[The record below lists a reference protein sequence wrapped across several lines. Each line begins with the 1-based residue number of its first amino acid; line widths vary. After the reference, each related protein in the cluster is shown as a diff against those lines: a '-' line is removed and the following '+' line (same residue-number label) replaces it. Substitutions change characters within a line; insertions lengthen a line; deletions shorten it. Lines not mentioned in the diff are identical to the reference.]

1 MYNYHFYIATIMFF
15 FEWWLP
21 ETPLILQY
29 LNGICNIP
37 SSLPFVNLDTHSELS
52 TTLVVLAKFSATHTS
67 SSNFVPT
74 IRVTV
79 YTQLK
84 PEQYVKPWWCIF
96 THFSGNWRSPRRSP
110 RCFDL
115 DMPDPRSWSS
125 SQCYHDLRR
134 RIWIDSDQIGIEN
147 GPDLCRRRCCHELT
161 PCTDCSLAIW
171 PSKSPKPR
179 WPLHQKKV
187 YKIHGNSPF
196 LSVASS
202 NMFNFL

>member
-52 TTLVVLAKFSATHTS
+52 TTLVVLAKFSATHAS

-74 IRVTV
+74 IRMAI

-84 PEQYVKPWWCIF
+84 PEQYVKP
-96 THFSGNWRSPRRSP
+96 THGNVFLPIS
-110 RCFDL
+110 L
-115 DMPDPRSWSS
+115 VTEGVLGDPHVVLISICLISVHGHHLS
-125 SQCYHDLRR
+125 V
-134 RIWIDSDQIGIEN
+134 IMTFIE
-147 GPDLCRRRCCHELT
+147 GFELT
-161 PCTDCSLAIW
+161 LTRSALRMVLTYAA
-171 PSKSPKPR
+171 
-179 WPLHQKKV
+179 
-187 YKIHGNSPF
+187 GAAATN
-196 LSVASS
+196 
-202 NMFNFL
+202 